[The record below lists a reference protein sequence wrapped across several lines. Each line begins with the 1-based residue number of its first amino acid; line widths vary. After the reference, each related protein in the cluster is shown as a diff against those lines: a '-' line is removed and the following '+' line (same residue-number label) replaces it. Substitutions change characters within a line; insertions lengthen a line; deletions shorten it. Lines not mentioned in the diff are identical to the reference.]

1 MSDSDMTALVQQLQK
16 SNRRWR
22 RLAISLLVIIG
33 LTLPLVTIAAAVL
46 RVQAERHARE
56 AQIAAEQARDQAEQA
71 RRQEEKVKNAME
83 AVEEFLKKGL
93 NP

>member
-1 MSDSDMTALVQQLQK
+1 MSESDMTALIQKLQK

-33 LTLPLVTIAAAVL
+33 LTLPLLTISAAVL
-46 RVQAERHARE
+46 RVQAERQARD

-71 RRQEEKVKNAME
+71 RQQQDKVKRAME
-83 AVEEFLKKGL
+83 AVEGFLKKGL